1 MSSPD
6 PSWSSFAFCDG
17 CWSVR
22 LVGYFNISHG
32 PVILR
37 RSLASAWS
45 AWSCFLG
52 NRCFVLVSLGE
63 GECRTYN
70 EQKQSQPKINWKCE
84 WRKENWK
91 ENWFL
96 IRHFFCTNSLMLVSL
111 ESLETV
117 INTDRSVWLVGT
129 WLAGADLNRR
139 NRGRRREL
147 SDSERGGEKSRGG
160 NGRWARGWGVW
171 KRGRKGWSLW
181 VTQCIKVGTTQQR
194 DRGDVATN
202 QSRPW
207 CQPRRLSTWG

>member
-96 IRHFFCTNSLMLVSL
+96 IRLFHLYKQPGASVFGITRDCNKYWQECLISWYLTGRSWSEQEEQREKKGAEWQWEGRRKKQRWKWKMSEGVRSVEERQEGL
-111 ESLETV
+111 ESLGHTV
-117 INTDRSVWLVGT
+117 HQ
-129 WLAGADLNRR
+129 
-139 NRGRRREL
+139 GRDYSTE
-147 SDSERGGEKSRGG
+147 GQ
-160 NGRWARGWGVW
+160 GWC
-171 KRGRKGWSLW
+171 RH
-181 VTQCIKVGTTQQR
+181 
-194 DRGDVATN
+194 
-202 QSRPW
+202 
-207 CQPRRLSTWG
+207 